1 MLVVSAH
8 LRNEANIILNDLLFS
23 FLVLD
28 ITYQGTQMKCATLHF
43 VSSQTNRL
51 DHFCLNSGIALLAYK
66 HYVVFRRRTT
76 IKILAAY
83 SFMGICAPR
92 KHRFYVPSFSFV
104 IDNRYRTNLKSVNN
118 LENVQK
124 RRDRLYIIA
133 QILEIAKS
141 GCLKTQIMYRANLSF
156 AQLNEYLSFL
166 TRIHL
171 LKLENENNKNTYIT
185 SAKGNQYLEK
195 YEDVADLLEDDEDQ

>member
-8 LRNEANIILNDLLFS
+8 LRNEANILLNDLLFS

-76 IKILAAY
+76 TNEKLVSIFFLWEY
-83 SFMGICAPR
+83 VHLGNTVFMCPA
-92 KHRFYVPSFSFV
+92 F
-104 IDNRYRTNLKSVNN
+104 
-118 LENVQK
+118 
-124 RRDRLYIIA
+124 
-133 QILEIAKS
+133 
-141 GCLKTQIMYRANLSF
+141 LS
-156 AQLNEYLSFL
+156 L
-166 TRIHL
+166 
-171 LKLENENNKNTYIT
+171 
-185 SAKGNQYLEK
+185 
-195 YEDVADLLEDDEDQ
+195 